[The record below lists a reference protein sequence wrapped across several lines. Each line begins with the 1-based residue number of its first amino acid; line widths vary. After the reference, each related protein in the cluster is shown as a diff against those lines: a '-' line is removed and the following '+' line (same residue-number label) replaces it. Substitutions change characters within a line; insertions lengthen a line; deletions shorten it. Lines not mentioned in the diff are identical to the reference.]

1 MRRAAGAVM
10 TYACLLAAPVAAQ
23 QRPLVTQDPALV
35 GQGQVIVEA
44 GVETGADAFYPVSGL
59 TGDRVSVPV
68 AVTIGIAPNVDVQA
82 STGYEWLSIGRR
94 EPAPLD
100 FRVRRGGSTS
110 DNIDVTL
117 AMKMRV
123 LSEGDRRPAVGLRF
137 LVQLPTAS
145 NESGLGLDTLNFD
158 AVILAGKT
166 VKSFRIVGNAG
177 LGIAGDVLQGSTQQ
191 DFFIGGV
198 SVVRALSPSV
208 DLLGEFAGRAVLFA
222 ETAPIGAEPRGQVR
236 AAVRYTR
243 GTWRVDGGVLLGTTR
258 QDPGFGLI
266 VGLSRSLSR

>member
-10 TYACLLAAPVAAQ
+10 TYVCLLAAPVSAQ
-23 QRPLVTQDPALV
+23 QRPLVTQDPVLV

-44 GVETGADAFYPVSGL
+44 GVETGSDAFCVVSGL
-59 TGDRVSVPV
+59 TGDRVAVPV
-68 AVTIGIAPNVDVQA
+68 AVTVGIAPNVDVQA
-82 STGYEWLSIGRR
+82 SAGYQWLSIDRR
-94 EPAPLD
+94 GPAPLD
-100 FRVRRGGSTS
+100 FRVRPGGSTS
-110 DNIDVTL
+110 DHIDATL

-123 LSEGDRRPAVGLRF
+123 LPEGDTRPAVGLRF

-198 SVVRALSPSV
+198 SVARPLSPSV
-208 DLLGEFAGRAVLFA
+208 DLLGEFAGRAVLFT

-236 AAVRYTR
+236 AAVRYTHR
-243 GTWRVDGGVLLGTTR
+243 AWRVDGGVLFGTTR
-258 QDPGFGLI
+258 QGPDFGLI
-266 VGLSRSLSR
+266 VGLTWHASR